1 CDEILGPIGGGGHGE
16 GLGSVPPARDPGGGK
31 LQRQGEQLGHS
42 PLLFVLLLGGV
53 GKDLQ
58 RDLPLRGHERGVP
71 PHLGAARGGGEDV
84 RDLLAGEVAEIFRLE
99 FTRGGSG
106 GGCGGLFRGRG
117 EHL

>member
-1 CDEILGPIGGGGHGE
+1 E
-16 GLGSVPPARDPGGGK
+16 
-31 LQRQGEQLGHS
+31 RQDVRLGHS
-42 PLLFVLLLGGV
+42 PLLFSLWLGGA

-58 RDLPLRGHERGVP
+58 RALPRRGQSRGVP
-71 PHLGAARGGGEDV
+71 PHLGAARGGGEVV

-117 EHL
+117 EHLFQLFALRAGGRGT